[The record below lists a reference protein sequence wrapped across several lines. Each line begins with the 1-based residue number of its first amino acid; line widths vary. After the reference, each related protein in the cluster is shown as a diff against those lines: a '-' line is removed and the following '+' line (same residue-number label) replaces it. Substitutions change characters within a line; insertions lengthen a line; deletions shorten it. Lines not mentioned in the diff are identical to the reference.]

1 MLFPRFAVGGVAQM
15 KGRIVCI
22 YILKVQR
29 REEKDSRYIQESY
42 VPCALSPVTVSSCQ
56 INIYARDGA

>member
-1 MLFPRFAVGGVAQM
+1 M

-42 VPCALSPVTVSSCQ
+42 VSPVKVSSCQ